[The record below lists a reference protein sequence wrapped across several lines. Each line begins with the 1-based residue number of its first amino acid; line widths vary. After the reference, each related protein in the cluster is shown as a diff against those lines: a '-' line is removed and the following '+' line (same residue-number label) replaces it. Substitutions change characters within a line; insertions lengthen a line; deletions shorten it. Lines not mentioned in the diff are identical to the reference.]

1 MKALMKVI
9 RSALGVLGESRR
21 AYATLN
27 LVYYGLV
34 VCGMVFT
41 ALDRSVQRQLLAA
54 VGNALTQGPLAGVAS
69 AYTTGQILLAIAW
82 TIVINLAVA
91 SFVSIT
97 LPSLIVPFSGML
109 VGLVRAVTW
118 GLLFAPPTL
127 AVGGRE
133 AAMGLLVGILL
144 VLEGQGYV
152 LAMLAAWV
160 QGRAFLS
167 PQSVGAADRGQ
178 GYLAGIRRA
187 LHIYVLVVLVLAV
200 AAVYEAMIVIIVLP
214 LLR

>member
-1 MKALMKVI
+1 MTLI
-9 RSALGVLGESRR
+9 RSALGVLGGSRR
-21 AYATLN
+21 AYVTLN

-34 VCGMVFT
+34 ACGMIFT
-41 ALDRSVQRQLLAA
+41 ALDRSIQRQLLAA

-69 AYTTGQILLAIAW
+69 AYGTGQILLAIAW
-82 TIVINLAVA
+82 TFVINLAVA

-127 AVGGRE
+127 AVGGHE
-133 AAMGLLVGILL
+133 AAMGLLIGILL

-160 QGRAFLS
+160 QGQAFLS

-178 GYLAGIRRA
+178 GYLIGIKRA
-187 LHIYVLVVLVLAV
+187 LHVYVLVALVLAV
-200 AAVYEAMIVIIVLP
+200 AAIYEAMIVITVLP
-214 LLR
+214 LLK

>member
-1 MKALMKVI
+1 MKALQ
-9 RSALGVLGESRR
+9 SALGVLGESRR
-21 AYATLN
+21 AYVTLN

-34 VCGMVFT
+34 ACGMIFT
-41 ALDRSVQRQLLAA
+41 ALDRSVQRELLAA
-54 VGNALTQGPLAGVAS
+54 VGNALTQGPLAGVGS
-69 AYTTGQILLAIAW
+69 VYTTGQIVPAIAL
-82 TIVINLAVA
+82 TFVINLVVA
-91 SFVSIT
+91 SFISIT

-109 VGLVRAVTW
+109 VGLVRAVAW
-118 GLLFAPPTL
+118 GVLFSPPTL

-133 AAMGLLVGILL
+133 AAMGLLIAILL

-178 GYLAGIRRA
+178 GYVLGIKRA
-187 LHIYVLVVLVLAV
+187 LRLYLLVALVLAV
-200 AAVYEAMIVIIVLP
+200 AAVYEAVVAILVLP
-214 LLR
+214 LVR

>member
-1 MKALMKVI
+1 MKALQ
-9 RSALGVLGESRR
+9 SALGVLGESRR
-21 AYATLN
+21 AYVTLN

-34 VCGMVFT
+34 ACGMVFT
-41 ALDRSVQRQLLAA
+41 ALNRSVQRELLAA
-54 VGNALTQGPLAGVAS
+54 VGNALTQGPLAGVAG
-69 AYTTGQILLAIAW
+69 AYTTGQTILAIAL
-82 TIVINLAVA
+82 TFAINLVVA
-91 SFVSIT
+91 SFISIT

-118 GLLFAPPTL
+118 GLLFSPPTL

-133 AAMGLLVGILL
+133 AAMGLLIGILL

-178 GYLAGIRRA
+178 GYLVGIKRA
-187 LHIYVLVVLVLAV
+187 LHLYVLVALVLAV
-200 AAVYEAMIVIIVLP
+200 AAIYEAVTAILVLP

>member
-1 MKALMKVI
+1 MKAL
-9 RSALGVLGESRR
+9 RSALGILGESRR
-21 AYATLN
+21 TYVTLN

-34 VCGMVFT
+34 ACGMVFT
-41 ALDRSVQRQLLAA
+41 ALDRSVQRELLAA

-69 AYTTGQILLAIAW
+69 AYTTGQIILAIAW
-82 TIVINLAVA
+82 TFVINLAVA

-133 AAMGLLVGILL
+133 AAMGLLIGILL

-167 PQSVGAADRGQ
+167 PGSVGAADHGQ
-178 GYLAGIRRA
+178 AYLVGIKHA
-187 LHIYVLVVLVLAV
+187 LRLYVLVALVLA
-200 AAVYEAMIVIIVLP
+200 AAAAYEATIVIIVRP

>member
-1 MKALMKVI
+1 MKI
-9 RSALGVLGESRR
+9 SQSALSVLGESRR

-34 VCGMVFT
+34 ACGMVFT
-41 ALDRSVQRQLLAA
+41 ALDRSVQRELQAA

-69 AYTTGQILLAIAW
+69 AYTAGQIILAIAW
-82 TIVINLAVA
+82 TFVINLAVA
-91 SFVSIT
+91 SFISIT
-97 LPSLIVPFSGML
+97 LPSLIVPFSGLL
-109 VGLVRAVTW
+109 VGLVRAVAW
-118 GLLFAPPTL
+118 GLLFSPPSV

-133 AAMGLLVGILL
+133 AAMGLLIAILL

-160 QGRAFLS
+160 QGQAFLS

-178 GYLAGIRRA
+178 GYLVGIKHA
-187 LHIYVLVVLVLAV
+187 LRLYLLVALVLAV
-200 AAVYEAMIVIIVLP
+200 AAVYEAVVAIVIIP
-214 LLR
+214 NLR

>member
-1 MKALMKVI
+1 MKAI
-9 RSALGVLGESRR
+9 RSALSVLGESRR
-21 AYATLN
+21 AYVTLN

-41 ALDRSVQRQLLAA
+41 AFDRSVQRELLAA

-69 AYTTGQILLAIAW
+69 AYTTGQIILAIAL
-82 TIVINLAVA
+82 TFVINLAVA

-97 LPSLIVPFSGML
+97 LPSLIVPFSGLL

-118 GLLFAPPTL
+118 GLLFSPPTL

-133 AAMGLLVGILL
+133 AAMGLLIAILL
-144 VLEGQGYV
+144 ILEGQGYV

-160 QGRAFLS
+160 QGQAFLS

-178 GYLAGIRRA
+178 GYLVGIKRA
-187 LHIYVLVVLVLAV
+187 LRLYLLVALVLAV
-200 AAVYEAMIVIIVLP
+200 AAVYEAVVAIVIIP
-214 LLR
+214 GLR

>member
-1 MKALMKVI
+1 MKALQ
-9 RSALGVLGESRR
+9 SALSILGASRR
-21 AYATLN
+21 AYVTLN

-41 ALDRSVQRQLLAA
+41 ALNRSVQRELLAA
-54 VGNALTQGPLAGVAS
+54 VGNALTQGPLAGVGS

-82 TIVINLAVA
+82 TFVINLAVA

-97 LPSLIVPFSGML
+97 IPSLIIPFSGML

-118 GLLFAPPTL
+118 GLLFSPPTL
-127 AVGGRE
+127 AIGGRE
-133 AAMGLLVGILL
+133 AAMGLLIAILL

-160 QGRAFLS
+160 QGRAFIS
-167 PQSVGAADRGQ
+167 PTSVGAADRGQ
-178 GYLAGIRRA
+178 GYVLGIKRS
-187 LHIYVLVVLVLAV
+187 LHLYLLVVLVLAV
-200 AAVYEAMIVIIVLP
+200 AAVYEATLAIVVIP
-214 LLR
+214 RLR

>member
-1 MKALMKVI
+1 MKAI
-9 RSALGVLGESRR
+9 RSALSVLGESRR
-21 AYATLN
+21 AYVTLN

-41 ALDRSVQRQLLAA
+41 AFDRSVQRELLAA

-69 AYTTGQILLAIAW
+69 AYTTGQTLSAIAM
-82 TIVINLAVA
+82 TFAINLVVA
-91 SFVSIT
+91 SFISIT
-97 LPSLIVPFSGML
+97 LPSLIVPFSGLL
-109 VGLVRAVTW
+109 VGLVRALTW
-118 GLLFAPPTL
+118 GLLFSPPTL

-133 AAMGLLVGILL
+133 AAMGLLIGILL

-178 GYLAGIRRA
+178 GYLAGLKRA
-187 LHIYVLVVLVLAV
+187 LHLYVLVALVLAV
-200 AAVYEAMIVIIVLP
+200 AAVYEAVVAIVIIP
-214 LLR
+214 RLR

>member
-1 MKALMKVI
+1 MIVI
-9 RSALGVLGESRR
+9 RSALGILGESRR

-41 ALDRSVQRQLLAA
+41 ALDRSAQRELQAA
-54 VGNALTQGPLAGVAS
+54 VGSALTQGPLAGVAS
-69 AYTTGQILLAIAW
+69 AYTTGQVLLAIAW
-82 TIVINLAVA
+82 TFVINLAVA

-109 VGLVRAVTW
+109 IGLVRAVTW

-133 AAMGLLVGILL
+133 AAMGLLIGVLL
-144 VLEGQGYV
+144 ILEGQGYV

-178 GYLAGIRRA
+178 GFLVGIKRA
-187 LHIYVLVVLVLAV
+187 LHIYVLVALVLAV

>member
-1 MKALMKVI
+1 MKALQ
-9 RSALGVLGESRR
+9 SALSVLGASRR
-21 AYATLN
+21 AYVTLN

-41 ALDRSVQRQLLAA
+41 ALNRSVQRELLAA
-54 VGNALTQGPLAGVAS
+54 VGNALTQGPLAGVGS
-69 AYTTGQILLAIAW
+69 AYTTGQTALAIAL
-82 TIVINLAVA
+82 TFAINLVVA
-91 SFVSIT
+91 SFISIT

-118 GLLFAPPTL
+118 GLLFSPPTL

-133 AAMGLLVGILL
+133 AAIGLLIGILL

-152 LAMLAAWV
+152 LTMLAAWV

-178 GYLAGIRRA
+178 GYLAGIKRSLR
-187 LHIYVLVVLVLAV
+187 LYMLVVLVLAI
-200 AAVYEAMIVIIVLP
+200 AAVYEAVVAIVIIP
-214 LLR
+214 GLR

>member
-1 MKALMKVI
+1 MKI
-9 RSALGVLGESRR
+9 SQSALSVLGESRR

-34 VCGMVFT
+34 ACGMVFT
-41 ALDRSVQRQLLAA
+41 ALDRSVQRELQAA

-69 AYTTGQILLAIAW
+69 AYTAGQIILAIAW
-82 TIVINLAVA
+82 TFVINLAVA
-91 SFVSIT
+91 SFISIT
-97 LPSLIVPFSGML
+97 LPSLIVPFSGLL
-109 VGLVRAVTW
+109 VGLVRAVAW
-118 GLLFAPPTL
+118 GLLFSPPSL

-133 AAMGLLVGILL
+133 AAMGLLIAILL

-167 PQSVGAADRGQ
+167 PHTVGAADRGQ
-178 GYLAGIRRA
+178 GYLAGIKRA
-187 LHIYVLVVLVLAV
+187 LHLYLLVALVLAV
-200 AAVYEAMIVIIVLP
+200 AAVYEAVVAIVIIP
-214 LLR
+214 GLR

>member
-1 MKALMKVI
+1 MKAL
-9 RSALGVLGESRR
+9 RSALDILGESRR
-21 AYATLN
+21 AYVALN

-34 VCGMVFT
+34 ACGMVFT

-69 AYTTGQILLAIAW
+69 AYGTGQIMLAIAW
-82 TIVINLAVA
+82 TFVINLAVA

-118 GLLFAPPTL
+118 GLLFSPPTL

-144 VLEGQGYV
+144 ILEGQGYV

-160 QGRAFLS
+160 QSRAFVS
-167 PQSVGAADRGQ
+167 PQSVGATDHGQ
-178 GYLAGIRRA
+178 GYLVGIRRA
-187 LHIYVLVVLVLAV
+187 LYLYVLVALVLAV
-200 AAVYEAMIVIIVLP
+200 AAIYEAVIAIIVLP

>member
-1 MKALMKVI
+1 VKAI
-9 RSALGVLGESRR
+9 QSALSILSQSRR
-21 AYATLN
+21 AYVTLN

-41 ALDRSVQRQLLAA
+41 ALNRSVQRELLAA
-54 VGNALTQGPLAGVAS
+54 VGNALTQGPLAGVGS
-69 AYTTGQILLAIAW
+69 AYITGQTVLAIAL
-82 TIVINLAVA
+82 TFAINLVVA
-91 SFVSIT
+91 SFISIT
-97 LPSLIVPFSGML
+97 LPSLIVPFSGLL

-118 GLLFAPPTL
+118 GVLFSPPTL
-127 AVGGRE
+127 AAGGRE
-133 AAMGLLVGILL
+133 AAIGLLVAILL

-178 GYLAGIRRA
+178 GYVLGIKRA
-187 LHIYVLVVLVLAV
+187 LRLYLLVGLALAI
-200 AAVYEAMIVIIVLP
+200 AAVYEATIAIVIIP
-214 LLR
+214 RLR

>member
-1 MKALMKVI
+1 MKFI
-9 RSALGVLGESRR
+9 QSALGILGESRR
-21 AYATLN
+21 AYVTLN

-34 VCGMVFT
+34 ACGMVFT
-41 ALDRSVQRQLLAA
+41 ALDRSVQRGLLAA
-54 VGNALTQGPLAGVAS
+54 VGNALTQGPLAGVAG
-69 AYTTGQILLAIAW
+69 AYTTGQTALAIAL
-82 TIVINLAVA
+82 TFAINLMVA
-91 SFVSIT
+91 SFISIT

-118 GLLFAPPTL
+118 GLLFSPPTL

-133 AAMGLLVGILL
+133 AAMGLLIGILL

-167 PQSVGAADRGQ
+167 PESVGAADRGQ
-178 GYLAGIRRA
+178 GYLVGIKRA
-187 LHIYVLVVLVLAV
+187 LHLYLLVTLVLAV
-200 AAVYEAMIVIIVLP
+200 AAVYEAVVAIAIIP
-214 LLR
+214 GLR